1 MEGSLAFL
9 FAALAV
15 TWIVVFLY
23 LVFLHGRLASLRREL
38 DALERREPRA
48 ESRDR
53 DALV

>member
-23 LVFLHGRLASLRREL
+23 LVFLHGRLAGLRREL